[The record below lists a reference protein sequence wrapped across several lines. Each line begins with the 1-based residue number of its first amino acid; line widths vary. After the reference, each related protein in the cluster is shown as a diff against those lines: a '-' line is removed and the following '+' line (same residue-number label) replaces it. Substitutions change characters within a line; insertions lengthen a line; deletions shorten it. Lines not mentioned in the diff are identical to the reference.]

1 MDIFMPAEGPKRL
14 KLQAAYNKAMFAI
27 SKLARFLCT
36 VITPCVAV
44 LQSVVPFFRAA
55 KVTRL
60 TVKAAM
66 HLYTES
72 LLA

>member
-1 MDIFMPAEGPKRL
+1 MPAEGPKRL
-14 KLQAAYNKAMFAI
+14 KLQAAYNKAMFA
-27 SKLARFLCT
+27 
-36 VITPCVAV
+36 V
-44 LQSVVPFFRAA
+44 LQSVVPFFRAV
-55 KVTRL
+55 KVMGL

>member
-1 MDIFMPAEGPKRL
+1 MPAEGPKRL
-14 KLQAAYNKAMFAI
+14 KLQAAYNKAMF
-27 SKLARFLCT
+27 
-36 VITPCVAV
+36 
-44 LQSVVPFFRAA
+44 LQSVVPFFRAV
-55 KVTRL
+55 KVTGL